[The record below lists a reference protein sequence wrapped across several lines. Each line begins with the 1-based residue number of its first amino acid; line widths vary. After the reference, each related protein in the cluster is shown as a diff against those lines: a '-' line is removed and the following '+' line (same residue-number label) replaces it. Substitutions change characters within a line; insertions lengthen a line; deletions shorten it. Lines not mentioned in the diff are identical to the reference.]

1 MRGSVCYVQDGVI
14 ILPELVDGVQMY
26 SVFDGHGE
34 GGGLVTQWAIQNLP
48 AYVAQAVTSG
58 RAGELLNRV
67 TDAYRLADDQ
77 LETDLSYRTIEDSG
91 TTVWPSLPCLL
102 VCRRL
107 PALVSVCSHGCQADG
122 CRASCLARISSKRVT
137 AAAGLALRMLLHA
150 PCED

>member
-1 MRGSVCYVQDGVI
+1 MQAACDVQDGVI

-34 GGGLVTQWAIQNLP
+34 GGGLVTQWAIQKLP

-91 TTVWPSLPCLL
+91 TTVWLSFPRLLAGACLRSCPCAAMGAKPTGA
-102 VCRRL
+102 R
-107 PALVSVCSHGCQADG
+107 QA
-122 CRASCLARISSKRVT
+122 A
-137 AAAGLALRMLLHA
+137 
-150 PCED
+150 